1 MANNEM
7 PEDPV
12 LQQAWLD
19 GHAVGV
25 ATGLELG
32 EQEGRSEGHRDGLG
46 DGRQQLLAAIS
57 NGTYRLLHAVA
68 RLQLQLALQV
78 RTTATQLWMR
88 PRS

>member
-1 MANNEM
+1 MANNTTM

-12 LQQAWLD
+12 LQKVWLD
-19 GHAVGV
+19 GHTEGL

-57 NGTYRLLHAVA
+57 NGSYRLPHAVA

-78 RTTATQLWMR
+78 
-88 PRS
+88 